1 MNDNNENTIT
11 ISPKSIIYF
20 ILSLIGSL
28 LMLYLIVFAISRG
41 WKKGQNNG

>member
-11 ISPKSIIYF
+11 SNPKSIIYF

-41 WKKGQNNG
+41 WKKGQTNG